1 MNKKGIVLF
10 LEIWRNNLFAR
21 KMQKG
26 LEHRVKEG
34 MKSNKRI
41 VKFLNHFLRTRAK
54 QKLPKVKT
62 QNAFTH
68 IIDDLHRLKFI
79 NWNKETA
86 TFT

>member
-34 MKSNKRI
+34 MKSNKQI
-41 VKFLNHFLRTRAK
+41 VKSHIFFLGQELSKNH
-54 QKLPKVKT
+54 QKLKHRMLS
-62 QNAFTH
+62 H
-68 IIDDLHRLKFI
+68 ILLMTFID
-79 NWNKETA
+79 
-86 TFT
+86 